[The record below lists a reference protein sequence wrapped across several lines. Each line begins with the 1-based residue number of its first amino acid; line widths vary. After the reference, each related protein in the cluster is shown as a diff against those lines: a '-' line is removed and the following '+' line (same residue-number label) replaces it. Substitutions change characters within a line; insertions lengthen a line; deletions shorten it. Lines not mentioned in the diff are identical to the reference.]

1 MITENQ
7 SVQVP
12 VTREELVVERVPASG
27 EARAGEI
34 GRDQEVR
41 IPLSEERVRAEKRPV
56 INEEVRVG
64 KRTVQNTEQVSDNVR
79 HEELRVEKDGNVDVN
94 EDVSKAGRRKKPAA

>member
-1 MITENQ
+1 
-7 SVQVP
+7 
-12 VTREELVVERVPASG
+12 
-27 EARAGEI
+27 
-34 GRDQEVR
+34 
-41 IPLSEERVRAEKRPV
+41 V